1 MDKNMKRYS
10 ISLFREMQI
19 KPPWDLKLNPLELL
33 VYQRKKKKCVDQ
45 IMEKLEHLDILMLLV
60 QRRHFENHVYT
71 KTEIVTYLCQNRNS
85 GTQVSL
91 QKTFVLHSCVYT
103 TNTVKKIFF
112 LLS

>member
-1 MDKNMKRYS
+1 MGS
-10 ISLFREMQI
+10 QI
-19 KPPWDLKLNPLELL
+19 EPIRIASVPKE
-33 VYQRKKKKCVDQ
+33 KKKCVDQ
-45 IMEKLEHLDILMLLV
+45 IMEKLEHLDILMLLI

-103 TNTVKKIFF
+103 TNTVKKYSFF
-112 LLS
+112 

>member
-1 MDKNMKRYS
+1 
-10 ISLFREMQI
+10 
-19 KPPWDLKLNPLELL
+19 
-33 VYQRKKKKCVDQ
+33 
-45 IMEKLEHLDILMLLV
+45 MEKLEHLDILMLLV